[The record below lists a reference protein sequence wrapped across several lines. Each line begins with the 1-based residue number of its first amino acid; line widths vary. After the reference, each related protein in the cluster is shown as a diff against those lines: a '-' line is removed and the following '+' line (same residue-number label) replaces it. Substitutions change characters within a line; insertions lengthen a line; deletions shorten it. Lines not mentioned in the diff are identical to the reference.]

1 MSNLLFPESQ
11 PSWEDNNP
19 INILPVSSNVVNI
32 ALTGAKSE
40 LQKFFASPT
49 ALEKLDRALRLPIQ
63 AQLIY

>member
-1 MSNLLFPESQ
+1 MSNFLFPESQ

-40 LQKFFASPT
+40 LQKFFASST
-49 ALEKLDRALRLPIQ
+49 ALE
-63 AQLIY
+63 